1 MALQDDEIEIAKQL
15 RIKAKRLA
23 SRVKARSSG
32 RMDPQDT
39 PWHEAS
45 ELADAADT
53 AAWCIGWLVDEV
65 KRLRQYEDFYKSL
78 NAETAPKT
86 HQ

>member
-1 MALQDDEIEIAKQL
+1 MALTDEELVIATDL

-23 SRVKARSSG
+23 SRVKSRSSG

-53 AAWCIGWLVDEV
+53 AAWCLGWLVAEV
-65 KRLRQYEDFYKSL
+65 KRLREYETFYKEL
-78 NAETAPKT
+78 NASTTPVISR
-86 HQ
+86 